1 MPQEW
6 EACLD
11 SWILLAQAHLLLPQK
26 SFSLSL
32 RKNPSLTEFL
42 LSYLRQNSIIEHQTS
57 DDTQKSRSLKSKV
70 FLLMHRALTD
80 GDPTP
85 LPLLEVRFL
94 EDLSVVYGKSASLK
108 ELLVNIWPS
117 IDLENASSSFLKRKA
132 SLIRMAEAGSKGASS
147 GALEN
152 ALEPTVSLLRAAFT
166 YGQFLMV
173 GSDFLDFLA
182 SCYEHEELGVQKKI
196 TVIAYLCLTSLL
208 EPSSPKISTLID
220 HLYGLGNQSKL
231 RRDICSSTPFLRKLR
246 TRLSGSE
253 ATRAK
258 SLLQE
263 LSVFEKTASGKP
275 RNLIRRKTDK
285 GKNRATD
292 DFGHGAYGDVRVH
305 TMSLITQ
312 VQDIFPDLGSAF
324 IVKLLDE
331 YNNDTEQVTAHLLE
345 DSLPAHLKQADRAEN
360 LSVNPTSR
368 LKTTLKLYRP
378 HLPSAQSAELV
389 PNLAPHS
396 PSALTHH
403 PDRLAPLSRRTVFDD
418 DAFSNLAIS
427 PSQVHYGRAADTTQ
441 TADDLLSAPSSTANK
456 AAILSALAAFDADDD
471 ERDDTYDVEDV
482 GGTVDSALPGTTDD
496 IMDSEGLKKAQHEE
510 TLFQAWKMSPALF
523 GRDPT
528 TRRSQARV
536 ALRSETAMTD
546 EAIEGWAIML
556 QRDPRK
562 LKRLEAKSSTAAGTG
577 QQRGL
582 GRTAWMNTPADSGTG
597 TEEEADTDGDTP
609 PAGVGRGGG
618 AIGRGRGAGRGGRGG
633 NVAGP
638 ADDRATQL
646 ARRRK
651 DQRANH
657 NRRDQRARK
666 LARGGLPG

>member
-1 MPQEW
+1 M
-6 EACLD
+6 D

-26 SFSLSL
+26 SFSLNS

-42 LSYLRQNSIIEHQTS
+42 LSYLRQNSSIEHQTS
-57 DDTQKSRSLKSKV
+57 DDIQKSRSLKSNV
-70 FLLMHRALTD
+70 FLLVHRALTG

-94 EDLSVVYGKSASLK
+94 EDLSVVYGKSVRLK
-108 ELLVNIWPS
+108 ELLVKTWPS
-117 IDLENASSSFLKRKA
+117 IDLENASSSFPKKKA
-132 SLIRMAEAGSKGASS
+132 SLIRTAEAGSKGASS
-147 GALEN
+147 GTLED
-152 ALEPTVSLLRAAFT
+152 ALEPTVSLLRASFQ

-173 GSDFLDFLA
+173 GSDFLDSLT
-182 SCYEHEELGVQKKI
+182 SRYEHEELHVQKKI
-196 TVIAYLCLTSLL
+196 TVTAYLCLASLL
-208 EPSSPKISTLID
+208 EPSSPKTSTLID
-220 HLYGLGNQSKL
+220 HLYGLGSQSNLL
-231 RRDICSSTPFLRKLR
+231 RAVCSSTPFLRKLR

-253 ATRAK
+253 AARAK
-258 SLLQE
+258 SLLQQ

-275 RNLIRRKTDK
+275 KNLIKRKIDK

-292 DFGHGAYGDVRVH
+292 EFGHGAFGDVRVH

-312 VQDIFPDLGSAF
+312 VQDMFPDLGSAF

-345 DSLPAHLKQADRAEN
+345 DSLPAQLKQADRGEN
-360 LSVNPTSR
+360 LSVNPMSR
-368 LKTTLKLYRP
+368 LKPMLKLYRP
-378 HLPSAQSAELV
+378 HPPSAETAELV

-396 PSALTHH
+396 PSTLTHQ
-403 PDRLAPLSRRTVFDD
+403 PDHIAPLSRRTVFDD

-482 GGTVDSALPGTTDD
+482 GGTVDSALPGTSDD
-496 IMDSEGLKKAQHEE
+496 VMDSEGLKQDQHEE

-536 ALRSETAMTD
+536 ALRSETGMTD

-562 LKRLEAKSSTAAGTG
+562 LKRLEAKSSMAAGVS

-582 GRTAWMNTPADSGTG
+582 GRTAWTNTPADSGIG

-609 PAGVGRGGG
+609 AAGGRGGG
-618 AIGRGRGAGRGGRGG
+618 AMGRGRGAGRGGRGG
-633 NVAGP
+633 GVAGP

-651 DQRANH
+651 DQTANH

-666 LARGGLPG
+666 LARGGFPG